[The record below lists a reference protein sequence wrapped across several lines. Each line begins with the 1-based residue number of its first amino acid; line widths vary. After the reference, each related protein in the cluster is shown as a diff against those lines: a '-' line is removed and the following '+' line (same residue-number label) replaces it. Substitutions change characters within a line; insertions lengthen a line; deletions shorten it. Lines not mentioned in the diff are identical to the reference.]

1 MPTGIKNALMGWGAL
16 ICLTLLAGCADRPTT
31 VWVQPHQIQRSNYSE
46 FNVRVIESR
55 QSKDSSYDI
64 LSRHDGFGV
73 VLLYTFPLSTGHTA
87 AILMCHQRLND
98 LVHEHAQELG
108 KSANTDKT
116 KVSIHTN
123 EHTGEMLCQAST
135 IAKWV
140 IAETVQN

>member
-1 MPTGIKNALMGWGAL
+1 MSTGIKNTLMGVIAL
-16 ICLTLLAGCADRPTT
+16 IFLTLLAGCADRPTT
-31 VWVQPHQIQRSNYSE
+31 VWVKPQQIQRSIYSD

-64 LSRHDGFGV
+64 RSLHDGFEL
-73 VLLYTFPLSTGHTA
+73 VLLYKFPASTGHTA

-108 KSANTDKT
+108 KSVTTDKT
-116 KVSIHTN
+116 EASIHTN
-123 EHTGEMLCQAST
+123 EHTGETLCQAST